1 MKALLLENISGVAAA
16 AFKAADYEVEMVS
29 AALDEAELASRMR
42 DVNVLGVRSKTKVSS
57 RVLDAAPNLLAV
69 GAFCIGTDKIV
80 LPECSERG
88 VAVFNDPHS
97 NSRSVAELAIG
108 EIIMLVRRVFA
119 SSTDLHAGKWKKSA
133 AGSHEVRGL
142 TLGIIGYGKIGSQIS
157 DLAENLGMRV
167 IFTDAADVLA
177 RGNAKRV
184 SLDELLAA
192 ADVVTLHVD
201 GRDTNRSFFNAEKF
215 KAMKDGASLLN
226 LSRGYVV
233 DIEALAEA
241 IKSGKIQ
248 GAAIDV
254 FPQEPEN
261 SQPFMSALRGLP
273 NVILTPHVGGS
284 TEEAQEAIGSFV
296 SSRLVD
302 YVRTGNTV
310 LSVNFPHCHMEATE
324 GNHRLMHLHRNVPG
338 MLLHIN
344 ELLAKRGINIERQ
357 VLDTR
362 GQLGYAIYDINREF
376 DQSLM
381 DELQS
386 IPHTIRVRVSE
397 SIERM
402 LSSVSA

>member
-1 MKALLLENISGVAAA
+1 VKALLLENISGVAAA
-16 AFKAADYEVEMVS
+16 TFTNAGYEVERVS
-29 AALDEAELASRMR
+29 AALEEHELAAKMR
-42 DVNVLGVRSKTKVSS
+42 QVSVLGVRSKSKVSR
-57 RVLDAAPNLLAV
+57 RVLDAAPNLLAI
-69 GAFCIGTDKIV
+69 GAFCIGTDKIQ
-80 LPECSERG
+80 LEPCSERG

-108 EIIMLVRRVFA
+108 EIIMLARRVFA
-119 SSTDLHAGKWKKSA
+119 ASTDLHAGRWKKSA

-142 TLGIIGYGKIGSQIS
+142 TLGIIGYGTIGSQLS
-157 DLAENLGMRV
+157 ALAENLGMRV
-167 IFTDAADVLA
+167 VFADVSDVLA

-184 SLDELLAA
+184 SLDELLAT
-192 ADVVTLHVD
+192 ADVITLHID
-201 GRDTNRSFFNAEKF
+201 GRDNNRNFFNDEKF
-215 KAMKDGASLLN
+215 KAMKDGACFLN

-233 DIEALAEA
+233 ELEALAEA
-241 IKSGKIQ
+241 VKSGKVG

-261 SQPFMSALRGLP
+261 TEPFQSVLKGLP

-284 TEEAQEAIGSFV
+284 TEEAQENIGSFV
-296 SSRLVD
+296 SSRLLD

-310 LSVNFPHCHMEATE
+310 LSVNLPQCHLDPSE

-344 ELLAKRGINIERQ
+344 ELLARRGINIERQ

-362 GQLGYAIYDINREF
+362 GQLGYAIYDINQQF

-381 DELQS
+381 DELQA
-386 IPHTIRVRVSE
+386 IPHTVRVRVSE
-397 SIERM
+397 E
-402 LSSVSA
+402 LSRILSTVGA

>member
-1 MKALLLENISGVAAA
+1 MKALLLENISGVAAS
-16 AFKAADYEVEMVS
+16 AFANSGYEVETVS
-29 AALDEAELASRMR
+29 AAMEESDLAPRMR
-42 DVNVLGVRSKTKVSS
+42 DVAVLGVRSKTKVSN
-57 RVLDAAPNLLAV
+57 RVLDSAPDLLAV
-69 GAFCIGTDKIV
+69 GAFCIGTDKIG
-80 LPECSERG
+80 LPECTERG

-97 NSRSVAELAIG
+97 NSRSVAELTLG

-119 SSTDLHAGKWKKSA
+119 NSTDLHAGKWKKSA
-133 AGSHEVRGL
+133 AGCHEVRGL
-142 TLGIIGYGKIGSQIS
+142 TLGIIGYGTIGSQLS
-157 DLAENLGMRV
+157 ALAENLGMRV
-167 IFTDAADVLA
+167 VFTDVADVLA

-184 SLDELLAA
+184 SLDELLAT
-192 ADVVTLHVD
+192 ADVITLHID
-201 GRDTNRSFFNAEKF
+201 GRDTNHNFFNAEKF
-215 KAMKDGASLLN
+215 KAMKDGACLLN

-233 DIEALAEA
+233 ELEALADA
-241 IKSGKIQ
+241 VKRGKVG

-261 SQPFMSALRGLP
+261 SQSFSSVLQGLP

-284 TEEAQEAIGSFV
+284 TEEAQENIGSFV
-296 SSRLVD
+296 SSRLIE
-302 YVRTGNTV
+302 YVRTGSTV
-310 LSVNFPHCHMEATE
+310 LSVNLPHCHLDQTK

-344 ELLAKRGINIERQ
+344 ELLARRGINIERQ

-376 DQSLM
+376 DQALM
-381 DELQS
+381 DQLQS

-397 SIERM
+397 SIERK

>member
-16 AFKAADYEVEMVS
+16 TFANAGYEVERVS
-29 AALDEAELASRMR
+29 AALEEHELAAKMR
-42 DVNVLGVRSKTKVSS
+42 EVSVLGVRSKSKVSQ
-57 RVLDAAPNLLAV
+57 RVLDGAPNLLAI
-69 GAFCIGTDKIV
+69 GAFCIGTDKIS
-80 LPECSERG
+80 LGDCSERG

-108 EIIMLVRRVFA
+108 EIIMLARRVFA
-119 SSTDLHAGKWKKSA
+119 ASTALHAGNWKKSA

-142 TLGIIGYGKIGSQIS
+142 TLGIVGYGTIGSQLS
-157 DLAENLGMRV
+157 ALAENLGMRV
-167 IFTDAADVLA
+167 IFADVSDVLA

-184 SLDELLAA
+184 SLDELLAT
-192 ADVVTLHVD
+192 ADVITLHID
-201 GRDTNRSFFNAEKF
+201 GRGSNRNFFNAEKF
-215 KAMKDGASLLN
+215 KAMKDGACFLN

-233 DIEALAEA
+233 ELEALAEA
-241 IKSGKIQ
+241 VKSGKVG

-261 SQPFMSALRGLP
+261 TEPFQSVLKGLP

-284 TEEAQEAIGSFV
+284 TEEAQENIGSFV
-296 SSRLVD
+296 SSRLLD

-310 LSVNFPHCHMEATE
+310 LSVNMPQCHLDSTE

-362 GQLGYAIYDINREF
+362 GQLGYAIYDINQQF
-376 DQSLM
+376 DQALM
-381 DELQS
+381 DELQA

-397 SIERM
+397 E
-402 LSSVSA
+402 LSRILSTVSA

>member
-1 MKALLLENISGVAAA
+1 LKALLLENISGVAAS
-16 AFKAADYEVEMVS
+16 AFAHSGYEVETVS
-29 AALDEAELASRMR
+29 AALDEKELAPKMR
-42 DVNVLGVRSKTKVSS
+42 DISVLGVRSKTKVSN

-69 GAFCIGTDKIV
+69 GAFCIGTDKIGV
-80 LPECSERG
+80 AECSERG

-97 NSRSVAELAIG
+97 NSRSVAELALG
-108 EIIMLVRRVFA
+108 EMIMLMRRVFA
-119 SSTDLHAGKWKKSA
+119 NSTDLHAGKWKKSA

-142 TLGIIGYGKIGSQIS
+142 TLGIIGYGTIGSQLS
-157 DLAENLGMRV
+157 ALAENLGMHV
-167 IFTDAADVLA
+167 IFSDVSDVLA

-184 SLDELLAA
+184 SLDELLAS
-192 ADVVTLHVD
+192 ADVITLHID
-201 GRDTNRSFFNAEKF
+201 GRDGNRNYFNAEKF
-215 KAMKDGASLLN
+215 KAMKDGACLLN

-233 DIEALAEA
+233 DLEALAEA
-241 IKSGKIQ
+241 VRIGKVG

-261 SQPFMSALRGLP
+261 SQPFVSVLQGLP

-284 TEEAQEAIGSFV
+284 TEEAQENIGSFV

-310 LSVNFPHCHMEATE
+310 MSVNLPHCQMESTE

-344 ELLAKRGINIERQ
+344 ELLARRSINIERQ

-381 DELQS
+381 DELQA

-397 SIERM
+397 SIERNLAS
-402 LSSVSA
+402 LSA